1 MRRCA
6 LALLLIALAPAGAR
20 ADEAAQARFHYE
32 LASRHY
38 AARRY
43 EDAVQHF
50 FHAQRLS
57 PSSRTI
63 YNIALCF
70 SGMSRREQA
79 YQFFTEYLALTDE
92 GAGAAERRAFAEERL
107 EALAPHV
114 ARIAVTSEPA
124 GARVYVDEREHGAY
138 GVTPTVLALAPG
150 AHRVWVEL
158 EGHREASAE
167 VELARGRLDEITLRP
182 PLVAGTLRVASTPEG
197 SAAVLDA
204 SGARRAEGPTPLTA
218 ELPPGRYEVVLEADG
233 RHAVRRFVTI
243 ADGESAAV
251 EAELPVRSGAVTVT
265 ANVVQARVELDGRP
279 IGFTP
284 LVLSDLVAGAHAIT
298 VSAPGRQP
306 WAGPLEVSALH
317 PGWLTVTLAPEPH
330 GRSPATWVVG
340 GVGLALLAGAAVT
353 GGVALDR
360 GGALSAQ
367 RDSLESP
374 DLRGLRAE
382 VVDLNLATDLL
393 GVGAAISI
401 GVALLLYLLTG
412 DDPSATSEGTLSRTS
427 EESP

>member
-1 MRRCA
+1 M
-6 LALLLIALAPAGAR
+6 
-20 ADEAAQARFHYE
+20 
-32 LASRHY
+32 
-38 AARRY
+38 
-43 EDAVQHF
+43 
-50 FHAQRLS
+50 
-57 PSSRTI
+57 
-63 YNIALCF
+63 
-70 SGMSRREQA
+70 
-79 YQFFTEYLALTDE
+79 
-92 GAGAAERRAFAEERL
+92 
-107 EALAPHV
+107 
-114 ARIAVTSEPA
+114 
-124 GARVYVDEREHGAY
+124 
-138 GVTPTVLALAPG
+138 
-150 AHRVWVEL
+150 
-158 EGHREASAE
+158 
-167 VELARGRLDEITLRP
+167 
-182 PLVAGTLRVASTPEG
+182 
-197 SAAVLDA
+197 
-204 SGARRAEGPTPLTA
+204 
-218 ELPPGRYEVVLEADG
+218 
-233 RHAVRRFVTI
+233 
-243 ADGESAAV
+243 
-251 EAELPVRSGAVTVT
+251 RSGSVTVT

-279 IGFTP
+279 VGFTP
-284 LVLSDLVAGAHAIT
+284 LVLSELVAGEHAIT